1 MGRYDDFRAFSQ
13 LFDCLHLSHRHFA
26 RRERF
31 FFFMASGPPMLK
43 NPFQA
48 VQHSVLVMAS
58 QFNKLRQYASSV
70 CIK

>member
-13 LFDCLHLSHRHFA
+13 LFDCLHLSHRRFG

-31 FFFMASGPPMLK
+31 FLFMASEPPMLK

-48 VQHSVLVMAS
+48 VQHSALVMAIQLS
-58 QFNKLRQYASSV
+58 KLRQ
-70 CIK
+70 